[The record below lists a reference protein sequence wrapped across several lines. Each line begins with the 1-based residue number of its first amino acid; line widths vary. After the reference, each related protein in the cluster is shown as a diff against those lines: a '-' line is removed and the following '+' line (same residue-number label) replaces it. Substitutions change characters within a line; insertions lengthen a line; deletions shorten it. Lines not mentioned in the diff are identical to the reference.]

1 MAATAA
7 ELGAALGLLVGKK
20 RAARIVR
27 RVSNWQV
34 VGREIEKAPL
44 TSVAFLL
51 HEKDIPRTHV
61 Y

>member
-44 TSVAFLL
+44 TSGAFLL